1 MEREREHDPVP
12 TSMLP
17 LAMDGWKT
25 SATARTLLPLV
36 LVSHYPHQ
44 HILTKYASNNIER
57 TNSLFHF
64 QKSKKSGGKTGQ
76 KSDVACFLAN
86 ELSNSFHTILSLSL
100 SLHVLLS
107 LHRHAI
113 ILKATAYIRCPSNP
127 PKKKIHP
134 TKAGS
139 TSVLTCV
146 LYILHAH
153 HDHQPLEVRGLGTQ
167 WQGW

>member
-44 HILTKYASNNIER
+44 HKLTKYALAITSKELTLYFIFPNRRKAVEKLARKAMPRVFWLMNYQ
-57 TNSLFHF
+57 TVFTLF
-64 QKSKKSGGKTGQ
+64 
-76 KSDVACFLAN
+76 
-86 ELSNSFHTILSLSL
+86 SLSL
-100 SLHVLLS
+100 PLHVLPS

-127 PKKKIHP
+127 PKKKSPPHKSRFHERFNLCIVYLTRTPRPP
-134 TKAGS
+134 T
-139 TSVLTCV
+139 
-146 LYILHAH
+146 
-153 HDHQPLEVRGLGTQ
+153 P
-167 WQGW
+167 